1 MNSKLARI
9 DSVKGVLLVGS
20 ASLGYAD
27 SGSDVDM
34 EVLVTEEFYKKA
46 GTAVEECESYKG
58 VDISWEWMTFEE
70 LEETLKGWKND
81 VDLWVYSRARILYD
95 PERELENLFAKYR
108 RYLEKIW
115 REKLFQYWY
124 FATGNAPYYSGKALQ
139 RNDLMTAQLYL
150 TQAME
155 YYTALI
161 FILNEH
167 FVPYRK
173 WRLKEFDKLTYK
185 PKNYKENFRKILTT
199 TGWTGKEFEIK
210 QSIIDNLVSELE
222 KKLKAVGII
231 EEKLKNP
238 WKFKAPA
245 IPRI

>member
-1 MNSKLARI
+1 VNSKLARI
-9 DSVKGVLLVGS
+9 DGVKGVLLVGS

-34 EVLVTEEFYKKA
+34 EVLVTEEFYKKV

-70 LEETLKGWKND
+70 PEETLKGWKND

-108 RYLEKIW
+108 RYPEKIW

-124 FATGNAPYYSGKALQ
+124 FATGNAPYDSGKALQ
-139 RNDLMTAQLYL
+139 RKDFITAQLYL

-173 WRLKEFDKLTYK
+173 WRFKEFDKLT
-185 PKNYKENFRKILTT
+185 
-199 TGWTGKEFEIK
+199 
-210 QSIIDNLVSELE
+210 
-222 KKLKAVGII
+222 
-231 EEKLKNP
+231 
-238 WKFKAPA
+238 
-245 IPRI
+245 